1 MDNLFS
7 GLIAS
12 KTRIKL
18 LTRFFFNPMAKSYL
32 RELAKEFNVSTNSVR
47 EELNQ
52 LTRTELLTA
61 KKSGRQVHYMANQN
75 HPLFPELKSMVSKV
89 MGIDQVLDS
98 IVKRLGDLE
107 SAYLIDDYA
116 EGKDTGIIDLLL
128 VGDIDQYHLNDL
140 SRKTERYIKRKI
152 RSLVLSRDEYND
164 ILPKLEKR
172 PQVLIW
178 EANKKQVL
186 CSVLLQFQ
194 ALKHL
199 VLPTIS
205 AGCTMCI
212 HVTDGAE
219 LSDSVVSMKRACNT

>member
-18 LTRFFFNPMAKSYL
+18 LIRFFFNPQAKSYL

-61 KKSGRQVHYMANQN
+61 KKSGRQVHYMANQE

-140 SRKTERYIKRKI
+140 SRKTELYIKRKI
-152 RSLVLSRDEYND
+152 RSLVLSRDEYEE
-164 ILPKLEKR
+164 LKPRLENR
-172 PQVLIW
+172 PRLLVW
-178 EANKKQVL
+178 EANKEQV
-186 CSVLLQFQ
+186 
-194 ALKHL
+194 
-199 VLPTIS
+199 
-205 AGCTMCI
+205 
-212 HVTDGAE
+212 
-219 LSDSVVSMKRACNT
+219 